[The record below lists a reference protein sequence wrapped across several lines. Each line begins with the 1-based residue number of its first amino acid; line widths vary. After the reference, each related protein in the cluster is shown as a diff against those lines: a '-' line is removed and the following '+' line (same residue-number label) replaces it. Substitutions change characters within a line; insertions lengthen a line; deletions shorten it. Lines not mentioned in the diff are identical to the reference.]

1 MMSNPSSPFKG
12 YVLAAGLGTLTS
24 GIVVALATKAIP
36 KIMSQMMAGTMQRMM
51 SQAGADGCMPS
62 DI

>member
-1 MMSNPSSPFKG
+1 MLDQISPVKG
-12 YVLAAGLGTLTS
+12 YVLAAALGAITG